1 MSTTVKITA
10 AEVNK
15 LRQATGAG
23 MMDCKKAL
31 VEAEGDFDKAIEVLR
46 KKGQKVAAK
55 RADRE
60 SSEGAAVAKVN
71 ADNTAGVA
79 IVLGCET
86 DFVGK
91 NENFLALANQLGEI
105 ALNCATKEE
114 FLAAD
119 FGGISVAEKLVEQ
132 TGVIGEK
139 LDIKAFEKIEAAYV
153 GSYVHINKIAAIVG
167 FSSVV
172 DNIETLA
179 KDVAMQIASMGATT
193 LSYKD
198 FDPAY
203 VASETEARIA
213 VIEKDNE
220 ELERLGKTLKNVPK
234 YISMSQLTPEVLA
247 QAEEDAK
254 AELKAEGKP
263 EQIWDRILPGKM
275 QRFISDNTTLDQEQC
290 LLNQNFIKDEKVTV
304 EKYVSSYGEVEI
316 TGFKRVTL
324 G

>member
-1 MSTTVKITA
+1 MSTTVKVTA

-46 KKGQKVAAK
+46 KKGQKVAEK
-55 RADRE
+55 RADRD

-71 ADNTAGVA
+71 ADQTAGVA

-91 NENFLALANQLGEI
+91 NENFLALANDLAEL
-105 ALNCATKEE
+105 ALNYNSKEA

-119 FGGISVAEKLVEQ
+119 FNGMTVADKLVEQ

-139 LDIKAFEKIEAAYV
+139 LDINAFEKLEAPYV
-153 GSYVHINKIAAIVG
+153 GSYVHINKIAALVG
-167 FSSVV
+167 LTSKV
-172 DNIETLA
+172 DNADVLV
-179 KDVAMQIASMGATT
+179 KDVAMQVASMGATT

-203 VASETEARIA
+203 IASETEARIA
-213 VIEKDNE
+213 VIEKENI
-220 ELERLGKTLKNVPK
+220 ELGRLGKTLKNVPQ
-234 YISMSQLTPEVLA
+234 YISMAQLTPEVLA
-247 QAEEDAK
+247 KAEEEAK
-254 AELKAEGKP
+254 AQLAAEGKP
-263 EQIWDRILPGKM
+263 EKIWGNILPGKM
-275 QRFISDNTTLDQEQC
+275 QRFVSDNTTLDQEQC
-290 LLNQNFIKDEKVTV
+290 LLDQKFIKDEKKTV
-304 EKYVSSYGEVEI
+304 AEYVSSYGEVEI
-316 TGFKRVTL
+316 AGFKRATV